1 MQPMTAPA
9 ATAADERCACG
20 NLVAKVTPRGVE
32 ILCRR
37 CKRVHR
43 IPWEKQR
50 EARGAGTLTAD
61 S

>member
-1 MQPMTAPA
+1 MKQPMAPA
-9 ATAADERCACG
+9 TTTADERCVCG

-43 IPWEKQR
+43 IPWDK
-50 EARGAGTLTAD
+50 RGGTAG
-61 S
+61 

>member
-1 MQPMTAPA
+1 MKPPTAPA
-9 ATAADERCACG
+9 ATTADERCVCG

-43 IPWEKQR
+43 IPWER
-50 EARGAGTLTAD
+50 PGEGGPTANR
-61 S
+61 

>member
-1 MQPMTAPA
+1 MKPPMAPA
-9 ATAADERCACG
+9 ATTADERCVCG

-43 IPWEKQR
+43 IPWER
-50 EARGAGTLTAD
+50 AGEGGPTAD
-61 S
+61 R